1 MKTVAFWLLLIL
13 AVAAPFNR
21 SLADQRIIL
30 VDDTISHPAGPPA
43 VRAPLPPKIQ
53 LPPSQ
58 SNPLSAKQMGNV
70 TEQPS
75 PKSLPPPA
83 PAEPQ
88 VVNPARVWIIAVRLR
103 DNPTMGIQLPRFYLK
118 HKDCSTDLRKKEDD
132 PMVRAITKGKEN
144 QFRFDCVELSGAD
157 DNTVDPNQDQKIN
170 DPPLHIVPQH
180 SSVPHHP
187 RYRRVVR
194 RHYPTTQPVI
204 AIQGLSNNPPP
215 SEQSPPS
222 KQSK

>member
-1 MKTVAFWLLLIL
+1 MKTVAFWLLRIL
-13 AVAAPFNR
+13 AVAAPLNH

-30 VDDTISHPAGPPA
+30 VDDAVSQPARPPT

-58 SNPLSAKQMGNV
+58 PNPLSAEQMGDV
-70 TEQPS
+70 TEQPR
-75 PKSLPPPA
+75 PKSLPLPA

-88 VVNPARVWIIAVRLR
+88 MINPTRVWIIVGRLR
-103 DNPTMGIQLPRFYLK
+103 GNPTMGIQLPRFYLK
-118 HKDCSTDLRKKEDD
+118 HEDCSTDLRKKKDD
-132 PMVRAITKGKEN
+132 PVVRTIMKGKEN
-144 QFRFDCVELSGAD
+144 QIQFDCIELSGAD

-180 SSVPHHP
+180 SSMPHHP

-194 RHYPTTQPVI
+194 RHYPTSQPVT

-215 SEQSPPS
+215 SEQS
-222 KQSK
+222 Q